1 MPPPMGM
8 GETVTDEFSIGEQV
22 TPAGIEE
29 NVQMDRQVNVA
40 NEMF

>member
-1 MPPPMGM
+1 MPPQGGM
-8 GETVTDEFSIGEQV
+8 QETVTDEFSVGEQV
-22 TPAGIEE
+22 TPSGMEE